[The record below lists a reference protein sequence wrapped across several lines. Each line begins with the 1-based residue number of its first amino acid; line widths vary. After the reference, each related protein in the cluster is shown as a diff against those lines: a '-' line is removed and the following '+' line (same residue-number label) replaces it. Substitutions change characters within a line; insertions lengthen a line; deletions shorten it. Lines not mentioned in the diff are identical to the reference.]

1 MEQCSLFGITRIKDD
16 AAMGI
21 VLSVFDAGVVLLG
34 FIQSMPQGSAAGL
47 ESFIYG
53 KTASMVRG
61 DFSLL
66 SGVALVVLFVP
77 FLLFKEFRLLC
88 FDEGFAV
95 VQGWP
100 VKWLDA
106 LLLGLL
112 TLIVVAGL
120 QAVGLILII
129 AFLVIPAASARFGRS
144 ALIIC

>member
-1 MEQCSLFGITRIKDD
+1 MAI
-16 AAMGI
+16 
-21 VLSVFDAGVVLLG
+21 
-34 FIQSMPQGSAAGL
+34 
-47 ESFIYG
+47 
-53 KTASMVRG
+53 
-61 DFSLL
+61 
-66 SGVALVVLFVP
+66 VVLFVP

-129 AFLVIPAASARFGRS
+129 AFWSFRLPLLVFGRS
-144 ALIIC
+144 DLIIC